1 MKHTQGKWRAV
12 AQMPEGYS
20 IETNDGKIIAFTQ
33 CDEDYNNENP
43 ITRSE
48 EDANSTLI
56 ASAPEMA
63 NLLEWIIK
71 EIETTPDTL
80 SDALLGLIKIKS
92 KSIIDNLNQ

>member
-1 MKHTQGKWRAV
+1 MKHTQGEWFISNQNNELKVKVRNTMMGTICTINEDYYNLD
-12 AQMPEGYS
+12 Q
-20 IETNDGKIIAFTQ
+20 
-33 CDEDYNNENP
+33 DYNNEV
-43 ITRSE
+43 E
-48 EDANSTLI
+48 ANANLI

>member
-1 MKHTQGKWRAV
+1 MKHTQGQWRSV
-12 AQMPEGYS
+12 AQMPEGYT

-33 CDEDYNNENP
+33 CDEEYNNENP

-63 NLLEWIIK
+63 NLLEWIIN
-71 EIETTPDTL
+71 EIEKTPDCL
-80 SDALLGLIKIKS
+80 SDALLGLIKLKAKNIV
-92 KSIIDNLNQ
+92 DNLNK

>member
-1 MKHTQGKWRAV
+1 MKHTQGQWRAV

-20 IETNDGKIIAFTQ
+20 IETNDGKVIAFTQ

-63 NLLEWIIK
+63 NLLDWIIN
-71 EIETTPDTL
+71 EIETTPDRL
-80 SDALLGLIKIKS
+80 SDALLGLIKLKA
-92 KSIIDNLNQ
+92 KSIVDNLNK

>member
-20 IETNDGKIIAFTQ
+20 IETNDGKVIAFTQ

-56 ASAPEMA
+56 AAAPEMA
-63 NLLEWIIK
+63 NLLEWIIN
-71 EIETTPDTL
+71 EIETTPDRL
-80 SDALLGLIKIKS
+80 SDVLLGLIKLKA
-92 KSIIDNLNQ
+92 KSIVDNLNK

>member
-1 MKHTQGKWRAV
+1 MKHTQGQWRAV
-12 AQMPEGYS
+12 AQMPEGYT